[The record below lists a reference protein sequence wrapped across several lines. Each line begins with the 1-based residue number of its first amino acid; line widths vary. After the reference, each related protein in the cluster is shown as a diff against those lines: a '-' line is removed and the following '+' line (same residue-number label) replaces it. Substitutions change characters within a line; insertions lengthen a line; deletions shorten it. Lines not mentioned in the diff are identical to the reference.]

1 MMGRSAV
8 PAALIRPPGCT
19 TSVPRVFRSPRIVV
33 PGSIGT
39 EGEQSVVYITAAAR
53 PIYADMKKDG
63 IVARKN
69 LPPSPTAGE

>member
-1 MMGRSAV
+1 MVQIATRGGQSEE
-8 PAALIRPPGCT
+8 LPG
-19 TSVPRVFRSPRIVV
+19 PDLERV
-33 PGSIGT
+33 GAIGT

-53 PIYADMKKDG
+53 PIYADMEKDG